1 MKQLILIRHSNAEST
16 SFGKED
22 HKRELTNEGIK
33 KAIDRAMSLLNKNI
47 YPDLIL
53 SSNAVRAIQTAEIFA
68 KHLNQKCRTVN
79 IPFLYF
85 EYTTNDFFNLIS
97 EIDACYNTVFII
109 AHNPTLSVMASR
121 LDDDALL
128 HFNTCDIAI
137 FEISKSWKSI
147 EIGDCK
153 LIDYIDK

>member
-1 MKQLILIRHSNAEST
+1 MKRLILIRHSDAESS

-22 HKRELTNEGIK
+22 HKRELTVDGIK
-33 KAIDRAMSLLNKNI
+33 KATERAAYLLNKK
-47 YPDLIL
+47 YLPDLIL
-53 SSNAVRAIQTAEIFA
+53 SSDAVRAVQTAEVFA
-68 KHLNQKCRTVN
+68 NHLNQKCRIVN

-97 EIDACYNTVFII
+97 EIDDCYNTVFII

-137 FEISKSWKSI
+137 FEIDKLWGSVEVDS
-147 EIGDCK
+147 CQ
-153 LIDYIDK
+153 LIDYVGS